1 MAKVYVGDVG
11 TEIRLDC
18 NPDDLAEIDI
28 ATANTLKIL
37 VLKPSGA
44 EDEWTA
50 ARYGSTDQITYTT
63 VATDLD
69 EAGNY
74 KLQAYVEWTSPSP
87 VSIHLG
93 ETVRLKVYE
102 EFK

>member
-37 VLKPSGA
+37 VLKPSGEKLEELA
-44 EDEWTA
+44 KYKDSDA
-50 ARYGSTDQITYTT
+50 AIYAHPV
-63 VATDLD
+63 VAGIRIFVKDADSLTLFTL
-69 EAGNY
+69 E
-74 KLQAYVEWTSPSP
+74 
-87 VSIHLG
+87 
-93 ETVRLKVYE
+93 
-102 EFK
+102 